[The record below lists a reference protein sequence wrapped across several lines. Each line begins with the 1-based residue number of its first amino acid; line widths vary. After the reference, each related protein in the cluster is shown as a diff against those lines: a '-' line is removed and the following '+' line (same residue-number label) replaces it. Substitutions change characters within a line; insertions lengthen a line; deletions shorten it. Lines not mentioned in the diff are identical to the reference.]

1 MKNEKK
7 SKLKIAILSNFTI
20 KGLKEEI
27 EKRCKDILINVK
39 IYEGGYKQINQEFL
53 DEKSG
58 LKKFEPE
65 ITFLVINNQFII
77 KESEINIIQNK
88 EERVKYVNNKINE
101 FIQIVNFFLDNISG
115 VLVMSNLKQTSYSPL
130 GINEDNVEF
139 SIKDWI
145 NYFNDKIKSEFI
157 KEDRIRIY
165 DLNSFFHRFGE
176 NNIINDKLRYLGDIY
191 ISPEYISYLSEDLM
205 GYIKP
210 FVSKNRKCIVLDLDN
225 TLWGGI
231 VGEDGFNN
239 IKLDDKPPGN
249 TFLEFQKYLFALYK
263 CGIILAINSK
273 NNPEDAL
280 KVIREHPYMILREE
294 HFACIKINW
303 QNKVNNMIEIA
314 QEINIGLDSLV
325 FIDDDSLNRELVKE
339 NLPEV
344 LVIDLPK
351 DSSLYVRTLKS
362 LNDFNTLQLTEEDY
376 KKGEM
381 YSHQRQ
387 RNELKRKITNMDDF
401 LKSLNVQVEIALATD
416 FTIPRI
422 SQLTKKTNQ
431 FNLTT
436 KRYTEENIKKFNGN
450 PNYYVYG
457 VNVKDKFGDNG
468 LTGVII
474 LNKNENKLIIDT
486 ILLSCRIIG
495 RNVEKIMLY
504 FIQEFARKNDFSKII
519 GEYVPTEKN
528 SVCSDFYIENGFDV
542 INQNLFKLKDFNKIR
557 NIDYIKTLMGDI
569 YD

>member
-1 MKNEKK
+1 MKNEEK
-7 SKLKIAILSNFTI
+7 SELKIAILSNFTI
-20 KGLKEEI
+20 KCLKEEI
-27 EKRCKDILINVK
+27 EEKCKDLLINVK
-39 IYEGGYKQINQEFL
+39 IYEGGYNQINQEFL

-58 LKKFEPE
+58 LKKFEPN
-65 ITFLVINNQFII
+65 ITFLMLNNNFII
-77 KESEINIIQNK
+77 NDNETNIIQNK
-88 EERVKYVNNKINE
+88 EERVKFVDSKINE
-101 FIQIVNFFLDNISG
+101 FIQTVNLFLNNISG
-115 VLVMSNLKQTSYSPL
+115 VLVMSNFKQISYSPL
-130 GINEDNVEF
+130 GINEDKVEF
-139 SIKDWI
+139 STKDWI
-145 NYFNDKIKSEFI
+145 SYFNDKIKLKFI
-157 KEDRIRIY
+157 KNDRVRIY
-165 DLNSFFHRFGE
+165 DLNSFFHKFGE
-176 NNIINDKLRYLGDIY
+176 NNIINDKLKYLGDIY
-191 ISPEYISYLSEDLM
+191 ISPQYISYLSGDLM

-249 TFLEFQKYLFALYK
+249 TYLEFQKYLLALHK
-263 CGIILAINSK
+263 RGIILAINSK
-273 NNPEDAL
+273 NNQEDAL
-280 KVIREHPYMILREE
+280 KVIRQHPYMILREQ

-344 LVIDLPK
+344 LVVNLPN
-351 DSSLYVRTLKS
+351 DSALYVKTLKD
-362 LNDFNTLQLTEEDY
+362 LNDFNTLQLTEEDF

-381 YSHQRQ
+381 YNQQRQ
-387 RNELKRKITNMDDF
+387 RNELKSKITNMDGF
-401 LKSLNVQVEIALATD
+401 LKSLDMQVEIAKATN

-436 KRYTEENIKKFNGN
+436 KRYTEEEIRNFNED
-450 PNYYVYG
+450 PNYGVYSI
-457 VNVKDKFGDNG
+457 NVRDKFGDNG

-474 LNKNENKLIIDT
+474 LNKNEGELIIDT
-486 ILLSCRIIG
+486 FLLSCRIIG

-504 FIQEFARKNDFSKII
+504 FIQEYARKNNFLRII
-519 GEYVPTEKN
+519 GEYIPTKKN
-528 SVCSDFYIENGFDV
+528 SVCSNLYMENGFNV
-542 INQNLFKLKDFNKIR
+542 IDQKLFELKDFNKIR
-557 NIDYIKTLMGDI
+557 NIDYVRILIEGSL
-569 YD
+569 